1 MRVAVA
7 CFLAVAA
14 WSGGAQ
20 ASSVV
25 VLPAMTQKLG
35 PSMIELGSPVSSPGT
50 AALDPD
56 VVTPPE
62 MADASSPKGDA
73 KGGEVQLSP
82 SVIALGG
89 PPVVSQEEVSA
100 IGSGG
105 QKQRR
110 PSIPMIIRG
119 GIVADG
125 SGPNPADTVTLT
137 TGFDQQSTAKQPE
150 ASGPV
155 DPAEA
160 PKPAVA
166 PEAPAAP
173 HPAEVF
179 PPVE

>member
-7 CFLAVAA
+7 FVLAVAF
-14 WSGGAQ
+14 WSGVAR
-20 ASSVV
+20 ASSFL
-25 VLPAMTQKLG
+25 VLPATTQKLSS
-35 PSMIELGSPVSSPGT
+35 SMIELGSPVSTPGS

-62 MADASSPKGDA
+62 MAEADSPKGA
-73 KGGEVQLSP
+73 ASGGEVQLSP
-82 SVIALGG
+82 SIVALGG
-89 PPVVSQEEVSA
+89 PPVVSQEEVAA
-100 IGSGG
+100 IGSGA
-105 QKQRR
+105 QKRRR
-110 PSIPMIIRG
+110 PSLPTISRG
-119 GIVADG
+119 GVVADG
-125 SGPNPADTVTLT
+125 AGPNPADTLTLT

-166 PEAPAAP
+166 PEVPAAP
-173 HPAEVF
+173 HPAEVV